1 MKLKSLFLTAIMAVA
16 GLGVAN
22 AQDTQEVT
30 YEYLPHWYF
39 QGNVGAQ
46 YTLGEAK
53 FGKLISP
60 NAQLGIGYNFN
71 PVLGLRLSVNGW
83 QSKGG
88 WGNNVQS
95 DALNLDNPY
104 KWNYVA
110 PQLDLTIN
118 LSNLISGFNPKRIVD
133 ISIFGGVAAN
143 IAWNNDEANDNYT
156 KIARYNE
163 LSNYEMDPD
172 YNWTGTKVRPFGRFG
187 VDVDFKVS
195 DRVAINLEGAAHV
208 GSDKYNSKKAGNAD
222 WYFNALLGV
231 KVALGKTYNT
241 IVPFV
246 PVVAPEPV
254 YVDVYDTLYVDK
266 TVEKTINVFFKIRE
280 SYINDVENVKVQE
293 MITFLKENPASNV
306 TVTGYADVQ
315 TGNPRINMKYSQD
328 RANAVTKAL
337 IDGGIA
343 PERITTDAKGDTV
356 QPFAEN
362 DSNRVTIAVAEA
374 QKKEPQ
380 VTKRRVVKE

>member
-1 MKLKSLFLTAIMAVA
+1 MQFKSLILTALMAVA
-16 GLGVAN
+16 GLSAN

-60 NAQLGIGYNFN
+60 NAQLGVGYNFN
-71 PVLGLRLSVNGW
+71 PVLGLRLTVNGW

-88 WGNNVQS
+88 WANSVQVDRYGMTS
-95 DALNLDNPY
+95 PY

-110 PQLDLTIN
+110 PALDLTVN

-133 ISIFGGVAAN
+133 ISLFLGPEAN
-143 IAWNNDEANDNYT
+143 IAFKNDEANANY
-156 KIARYNE
+156 AALAAGYAGNP
-163 LSNYEMDPD
+163 NVFEMDPD
-172 YNWTGTKVRPFGRFG
+172 YNWTGTKIRPFGHFG
-187 VDVDFKVS
+187 LDVDFKVS
-195 DRVAINLEGAAHV
+195 DRVKINLEGAANV
-208 GSDKYNSKKAGNAD
+208 GSDKYNSKKAENAD

-241 IVPFV
+241 IVPEPVPV
-246 PVVAPEPV
+246 PVVDPTPAPTPAPKPIVKKIE
-254 YVDVYDTLYVDK
+254 
-266 TVEKTINVFFKIRE
+266 EKTINVFFKIRE
-280 SYINDVENVKVQE
+280 SVISDVENVKVQE
-293 MITFLKENPASNV
+293 MIAFLKENPNAKVS
-306 TVTGYADVQ
+306 VTGYADVG
-315 TGNPRINMKYSQD
+315 TGNPRINLKYSQD
-328 RANAVTKAL
+328 RANVVTKAL

-343 PERITTDAKGDTV
+343 ADRITTDAKGDTV

-362 DSNRVTIAVAEA
+362 DSNRVAIAIA
-374 QKKEPQ
+374 K
-380 VTKRRVVKE
+380 